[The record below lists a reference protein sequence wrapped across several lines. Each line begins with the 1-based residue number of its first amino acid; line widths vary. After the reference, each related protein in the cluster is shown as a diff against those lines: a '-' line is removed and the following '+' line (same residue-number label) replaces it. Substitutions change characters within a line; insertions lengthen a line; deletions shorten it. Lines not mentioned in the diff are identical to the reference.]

1 MTDKDLKVKC
11 VPMHARFSEEQ
22 CEKQRNGGRDYCVNC
37 ERGKGIS
44 SGKFR
49 NVFNSPPRQR
59 KIEHPSLQQPSK
71 QAKEKPL
78 KISKSKKPV
87 KKRGVKPK
95 PIKRHVDYSLLAK
108 CPNCGHPVT
117 GKHRF
122 CGLCEKAHAL
132 PLEGM
137 RKARLLEVKHLRE
150 TGQVH
155 IGRPSGYRPTHRG
168 WPKGTQ
174 RGDRQAA

>member
-1 MTDKDLKVKC
+1 MTDNDLKVKC

-49 NVFNSPPRQR
+49 KVFNSPPRQGKSER
-59 KIEHPSLQQPSK
+59 PPVQKPPKET
-71 QAKEKPL
+71 KEKPI
-78 KISKSKKPV
+78 KIPKSKNPFKT
-87 KKRGVKPK
+87 RRVKPK
-95 PIKRHVDYSLLAK
+95 PIKRHVDYSRLAK
-108 CPNCGHPVT
+108 CPNCGHHVT

-122 CGLCEKAHAL
+122 CGLCEKAYRL
-132 PLEGM
+132 PSGM
-137 RKARLLEVKHLRE
+137 MRDARLLEVKHLRE

-155 IGRPSGYRPTHRG
+155 IGRPPGYRPAHRG

-174 RGDRQAA
+174 RGESQAA